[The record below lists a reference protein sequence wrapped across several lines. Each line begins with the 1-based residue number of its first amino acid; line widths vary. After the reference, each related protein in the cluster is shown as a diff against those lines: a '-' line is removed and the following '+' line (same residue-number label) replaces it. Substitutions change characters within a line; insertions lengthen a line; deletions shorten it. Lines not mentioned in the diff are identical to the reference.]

1 MKSDGLRLNKFDRL
15 KLNTLKSNVIKLNK
29 LKVKVKDVC
38 DKTNIRRAKRLK
50 SKIDSVFETLENA
63 LDIKL
68 INKIMS
74 LVWMIF

>member
-1 MKSDGLRLNKFDRL
+1 MRLNKFDRL

-29 LKVKVKDVC
+29 LKVKVNDVYV
-38 DKTNIRRAKRLK
+38 KTNIRRAKRLK
-50 SKIDSVFETLENA
+50 SKLDSVLDTLENA

-74 LVWMIF
+74 LV